1 MPSSRRELLSNLSL
15 RNALRLLGN
24 LTGAGTAILQNSSRE
39 DVSDPEKAGFALGR
53 MKPKHSSLFDSEDSP
68 HEETTTRIQPG
79 DSVPAHGEDPGVS
92 QGSQTSTSE
101 GQA

>member
-24 LTGAGTAILQNSSRE
+24 LTGAGASILSSSSNE

-53 MKPKHSSLFDSEDSP
+53 MKSKRSALIHSEDFSP
-68 HEETTTRIQPG
+68 SETTATIQPG
-79 DSVPAHGEDPGVS
+79 DFVPAHGADPGAS
-92 QGSQTSTSE
+92 QGSQASNSE